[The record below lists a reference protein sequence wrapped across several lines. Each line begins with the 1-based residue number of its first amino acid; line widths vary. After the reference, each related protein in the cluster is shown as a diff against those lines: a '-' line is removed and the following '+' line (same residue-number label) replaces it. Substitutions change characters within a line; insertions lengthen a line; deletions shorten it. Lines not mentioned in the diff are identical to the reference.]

1 MKNPMLMPC
10 AGWVEKLAVK
20 YPDDLSFADRVAL
33 NEHLASCPACD
44 TIHSAYQAMGGCICN
59 LPPVEPLSRLP
70 YELLQ
75 CEKRSA
81 PRVEQ
86 LETTVPGILL
96 LLKSLSEIML
106 VRPLRQLTPVKSGLL
121 QQVAKMGTTILSVVH
136 SCTHG
141 LNVLERIHAALTHL
155 HQRVIYVS
163 SDDHHFYALRNDTSS
178 ILWKYKKSDV
188 FFSSPTVKNG
198 VAYLTS
204 FNAQMFLFSAQW
216 RAGGDSFLWKE

>member
-1 MKNPMLMPC
+1 MKNSMLMPC
-10 AGWVEKLAVK
+10 ADWVEKLAVK

-44 TIHSAYQAMGGCICN
+44 TIHSAYQTMGGRIFN
-59 LPPVEPLSRLP
+59 LPPVEPLSGLP

-75 CEKRSA
+75 RERRST
-81 PRVEQ
+81 PRVGQ
-86 LETTVPGILL
+86 LETTAPGILL
-96 LLKSLSEIML
+96 WLKSLPEIML

-121 QQVAKMGTTILSVVH
+121 QQAAKMGTRLLSVVH
-136 SCTHG
+136 SCTNG
-141 LNVLERIHAALTHL
+141 VNVLERIHAALTHL
-155 HQRVIYVS
+155 HQRAIYVS

-216 RAGGDSFLWKE
+216 RAGGNSFLWKE

>member
-86 LETTVPGILL
+86 LETTAPGILL
-96 LLKSLSEIML
+96 WLKSLSEIML

-121 QQVAKMGTTILSVVH
+121 QQAAKMGTTILPFVH
-136 SCTHG
+136 SCTPG
-141 LNVLERIHAALTHL
+141 LNELERINAALTHL
-155 HQRVIYVS
+155 HQRI
-163 SDDHHFYALRNDTSS
+163 TS
-178 ILWKYKKSDV
+178 V
-188 FFSSPTVKNG
+188 
-198 VAYLTS
+198 TS
-204 FNAQMFLFSAQW
+204 A
-216 RAGGDSFLWKE
+216 